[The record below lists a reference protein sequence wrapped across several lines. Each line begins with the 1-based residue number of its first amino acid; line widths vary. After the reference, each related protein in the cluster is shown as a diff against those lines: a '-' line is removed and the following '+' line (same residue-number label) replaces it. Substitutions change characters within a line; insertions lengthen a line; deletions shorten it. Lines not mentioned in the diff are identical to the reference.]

1 MDFLKA
7 EIQSKKRQLDDISSR
22 NSHSPAPSTSTSN
35 TTQQDEPPTKRYLKR
50 SELEAMRLQ
59 EQKEREQEKERL
71 RKEKL
76 YGKKPKQPLL
86 DTVQGDHSSRGGS
99 SEVESIKEEKT
110 FNVSNDE
117 AVRRLRRIGQ
127 PIRLFAESDKDR
139 RLRLRALE
147 LIEERSEGQRN
158 DFARAMEGQE
168 LGIEREKEKKKG
180 AGEKQDKKDQAKKEK
195 LEKEAEEDKEE
206 QESGKE
212 VKVKEKKE
220 PNPKD
225 EEVLVDLN
233 LVKTNPHKVYPQIYH
248 ALKVSLQLFPA
259 MPRSK
264 DTDSELVRI

>member
-1 MDFLKA
+1 M
-7 EIQSKKRQLDDISSR
+7 RQ
-22 NSHSPAPSTSTSN
+22 
-35 TTQQDEPPTKRYLKR
+35 
-50 SELEAMRLQ
+50 Q
-59 EQKEREQEKERL
+59 EEKEREEEKERL

-86 DTVQGDHSSRGGS
+86 ESVQGAGDSNSSRGGS
-99 SEVESIKEEKT
+99 SEVESVKEEKT
-110 FNVSNDE
+110 FNVSNEE

-180 AGEKQDKKDQAKKEK
+180 AGEKQDKKDQAKKDK
-195 LEKEAEEDKEE
+195 LEKELEKDK
-206 QESGKE
+206 QDVESGKQ
-212 VKVKEKKE
+212 VKEKEKKE

-248 ALKVSLQLFPA
+248 ALKVSLLLFTVQGCSARLIPCFGTNCAASIERMGTIISRSTRCVAVSVPQLRRKQQRLTTFFFA
-259 MPRSK
+259 QNR
-264 DTDSELVRI
+264 